1 MQADEINQEK
11 AIDFRL
17 SFRIILP
24 VCLNL
29 TILPRD
35 TLAPHAKEETFGLSV
50 RSQLFRVI
58 HIKYSME

>member
-11 AIDFRL
+11 AVDFRL
-17 SFRIILP
+17 FFRIILP

-29 TILPRD
+29 TLLPRD
-35 TLAPHAKEETFGLSV
+35 TSVLHTKEETFGLSV

-58 HIKYSME
+58 YIKYSME